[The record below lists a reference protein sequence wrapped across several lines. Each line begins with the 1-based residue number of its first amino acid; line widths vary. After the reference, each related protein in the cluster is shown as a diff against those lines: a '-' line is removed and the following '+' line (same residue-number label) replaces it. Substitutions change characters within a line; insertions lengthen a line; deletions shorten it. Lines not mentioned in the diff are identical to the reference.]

1 MSSKWRTKEQN
12 LMTSEESK
20 DKTTDVKNISVIIEI
35 WKELLLATNAEM
47 INLDTKQ
54 DSTIIC
60 LQEICFRFKDTTR
73 LEAQGWKT
81 VKTCKW

>member
-1 MSSKWRTKEQN
+1 MR
-12 LMTSEESK
+12 SEESK

-60 LQEICFRFKDTTR
+60 LQETCFRFKDTTR

-81 VKTCKW
+81 VITCK